1 MINWWKK
8 SGLGENKKGET
19 ILEVLVALVV
29 ITIGAATATSLIVS
43 SLKAN
48 LFNKDSLVAL
58 NLAQEGIEYMRNLRD
73 TNWIKFSANTQ
84 GCWNTKPEVATC
96 SPANLIAKAVG
107 IDGYALGDQ
116 LGVTAVGAKL
126 DLNDGVTGNEK
137 NYVLSYFDLN
147 PAIDSDV
154 VDKKDLQNKG
164 AMLDDYDFIGSFY
177 GTSTKVDDSKFYRSI
192 EVDYKNILATAP
204 WTVSPAANPE
214 TADMMVV
221 TSTVQWKDGPTVHQ
235 AKLSSA
241 LSRYK

>member
-1 MINWWKK
+1 MLNCWKK
-8 SGLGENKKGET
+8 LGLGENKKGET

-73 TNWIKFSANTQ
+73 TNWIKFSADTQ
-84 GCWNTKPEVATC
+84 GCWNTKPDVDNC
-96 SPANLIAKAVG
+96 SPANLIVAAVNN
-107 IDGYALGDQ
+107 DGYTLGDK
-116 LGVTAVGAKL
+116 LGAATSAKL
-126 DLNDGVTGNEK
+126 DLNDGVGPAER

-147 PAIDSDV
+147 PAENSDG
-154 VDKKDLQNKG
+154 VDKKDSGNKV
-164 AMLDDYDFIGSFY
+164 AILDDYDFIGSFY
-177 GTSTKVDDSKFYRSI
+177 GGSEKVDDSKFYRSI
-192 EVDYKNILATAP
+192 EVDYKNIAVASP
-204 WTVSPAANPE
+204 WTVTPAASPD
-214 TADMMVV
+214 TADMMIVI
-221 TSTVQWKDGPTVHQ
+221 STVQWKDGPTVHQ